1 MQYNC
6 QSKKNDFHIKV
17 RFIQLSIILHYL
29 QDKKKNKED
38 EKKRFIKGQESI

>member
-6 QSKKNDFHIKV
+6 QSKKTDFHNKV

-29 QDKKKNKED
+29 QDKKNKED
-38 EKKRFIKGQESI
+38 EKNAL

>member
-6 QSKKNDFHIKV
+6 QSKKTDFHNKV

-29 QDKKKNKED
+29 QDKKKKNKED
-38 EKKRFIKGQESI
+38 EKNAL